1 MISAYSVVWDPVS
14 APNGCDEAVRLDN
27 DTVLTGM
34 ATPFKGVDMKW
45 VPGSAVVGAGDAE
58 AG

>member
-14 APNGCDEAVRLDN
+14 APNECDEAVRLDN

-34 ATPFKGVDMKW
+34 ATPFRVDMKG
-45 VPGSAVVGAGDAE
+45 VPSSKVVGAGDAE

>member
-34 ATPFKGVDMKW
+34 ATPCKVVDMKW
-45 VPGSAVVGAGDAE
+45 VPGSKVVGAE